1 MKLSAP
7 LNTTTSTT
15 PLHTIKFTTPLHN
28 INTIDTLNFTL
39 PMQT

>member
-28 INTIDTLNFTL
+28 INTIDTINFTL

>member
-28 INTIDTLNFTL
+28 INTIDTINFTL
-39 PMQT
+39 PMPT

>member
-7 LNTTTSTT
+7 LHTTTSTT

-28 INTIDTLNFTL
+28 INTIDTINFTL
-39 PMQT
+39 PMPT